1 MSNRAWGDLE
11 DFARHERALSRD
23 IVSALSR
30 KAAASA
36 GQWPPTDEIQ
46 PEEEH
51 MPDRAESPTDQ
62 TGLRQRVADAIH
74 HDLNARRVRRD
85 QGLLGIV
92 PRLTD
97 AVMAVLLPSSTTAT
111 QATEPTS
118 PSFAMTDAGTVVR
131 RELAT
136 GVARCDEAADMVRD
150 ARTLREQIAGA
161 IYEKCNPGHTW
172 ASAHPD
178 DVLAY
183 GSDADAALTVV
194 LPHGKFMGDQLRHS
208 EAVIQRVSD
217 LYQQWVKAG
226 PPPLG
231 ASMARWWD
239 KRLVE
244 LHHAIVPPNQPDGK

>member
-1 MSNRAWGDLE
+1 MSNRDWGDLE

-46 PEEEH
+46 PEEKH
-51 MPDRAESPTDQ
+51 VPDRAESPTEQ

-97 AVMAVLLPSSTTAT
+97 AVMAVLASAPAT
-111 QATEPTS
+111 EATEPAS
-118 PSFAMTDAGTVVR
+118 PSAAMTGAGVVVR
-131 RELAT
+131 SELAA
-136 GVARCDEAADMVRD
+136 GVQRCDEAADVVRD

-161 IYEKCNPGHTW
+161 IYEKCNPGHHW

-183 GSDADAALTVV
+183 GSDADAALTVG

-208 EAVIQRVSD
+208 EAVIERVIQ
-217 LYQQWVKAG
+217 LNEQWVKAG

-239 KRLVE
+239 ARLVE
-244 LHHAIVPPNQPDGK
+244 LHNAIVPPGDQSQEK